1 MRLIKGKVS
10 YIVVLNDYVCSLFY
24 DVDETV
30 LGTSFPSIG
39 KRFLLE
45 LYLAF
50 PNPVLNVLERI
61 FVPIK
66 TVVDKPVSDNVSGC
80 FITSRSIN
88 VASITIRELFTHFR
102 NVSIVVFRNPNIR
115 VIDYYRF
122 VVLDLTIHLNIKPKL
137 VMYG

>member
-10 YIVVLNDYVCSLFY
+10 YIVVLNDKVCSYFY
-24 DVDETV
+24 DIDETT
-30 LGTSFPSIG
+30 LGISFPRIG
-39 KRFLLE
+39 KTFLLK
-45 LYLAF
+45 LYLAL

-66 TVVDKPVSDNVSGC
+66 MMMDKPVIDNVSGC

-88 VASITIRELFTHFR
+88 VASITIRELITRFN
-102 NVSIVVFRNPNIR
+102 NVNIVVFRKSNIR

-137 VMYG
+137 IMYG